1 MSVSFY
7 PTVQDSL
14 TQISCACGAVVA
26 PTLFAS
32 RTEAYNAVHVA
43 FTATAPVCGDEDC
56 AQYSASF
63 VEFEETPMVNVS
75 NTNAMEVL
83 DVLGIMVGDTFN
95 DRCVGSM
102 NAELFLGRV
111 LMASAVQLV
120 DAGVPVTRDGNMF
133 NMGRAE
139 GYLNARVEEL
149 RAVAEYSVK
158 NQLEVCWA

>member
-1 MSVSFY
+1 MSVTFY
-7 PTVQDSL
+7 PTIQDSL
-14 TQISCACGAVVA
+14 TQISCACGDVVGV
-26 PTLFAS
+26 TLFAS

-43 FTATAPVCGDEDC
+43 FTAAVPVCGDEDC

-63 VEFEETPMVNVS
+63 VDFEKTPEVNVS
-75 NTNAMEVL
+75 NTNAVEIL
-83 DVLGIMVGDTFN
+83 DVLGIMVGDSFS
-95 DRCVGSM
+95 DRCAGSM

-133 NMGRAE
+133 NMGREE

-149 RAVAEYSVK
+149 RAVAEHSVK